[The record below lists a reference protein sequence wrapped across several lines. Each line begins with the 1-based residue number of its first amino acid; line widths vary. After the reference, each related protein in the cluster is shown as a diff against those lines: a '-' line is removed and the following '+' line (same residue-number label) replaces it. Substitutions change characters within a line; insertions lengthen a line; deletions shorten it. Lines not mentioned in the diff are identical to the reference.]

1 MATHTD
7 ASSSDTRSIRDPLP
21 RVLLVEDEA
30 LQATMLR
37 VLLLDR
43 GLLVIHAQNLQQ
55 ALNAIEQPIAA
66 AILDISL
73 AEANVYPVAERLRA
87 KGIPFFFASGAEEYQ
102 IVPAFKDVPLVHK
115 PYRIE
120 QVFALLDRM
129 LDLTQT

>member
-7 ASSSDTRSIRDPLP
+7 ATSNGTRSIREPLP

-55 ALNAIEQPIAA
+55 ALDVVEQPIAA

-87 KGIPFFFASGAEEYQ
+87 KGIPFFFASGAEAYQ

-115 PYRIE
+115 PYRID
-120 QVFALLDRM
+120 QVYALLDQM